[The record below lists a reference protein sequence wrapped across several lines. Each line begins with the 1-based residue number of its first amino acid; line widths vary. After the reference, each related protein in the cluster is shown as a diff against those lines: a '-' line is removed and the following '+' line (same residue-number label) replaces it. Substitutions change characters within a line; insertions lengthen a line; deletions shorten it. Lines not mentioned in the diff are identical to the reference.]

1 LERCFRPAEQTGEHV
16 GTLVVGAG
24 QSGDESNEPSQFVSP
39 FGGFSAP
46 WSAPAGVARRK
57 CRSGST

>member
-1 LERCFRPAEQTGEHV
+1 MAAAKRLIVLKHPPSGWCFRPAEQTGEHV

-24 QSGDESNEPSQFVSP
+24 QSGDESNEPSQFVGP

-46 WSAPAGVARRK
+46 
-57 CRSGST
+57 